1 MPDAFSPRAALSRR
15 DFLSSASLLAAAPLL
30 ARARWPGARPAV
42 LPAQHPDVL
51 RIGLIGCGGRGTGA
65 ASQALRA
72 ENGTVVLTAM
82 ADMFPERIDSSLEN
96 LAKALGPDAAARI
109 QVPPTQ
115 RFHGFDAAAQLI
127 ASDVHV
133 VLLATPPHFRPA
145 HLKAA
150 IGAGKHVFCEKPMA
164 VDAPG
169 LHSVMQTAEDA
180 RAKNLAL
187 VAGFCWRYSRRHRE
201 LYQRIHDG
209 ALGDIR
215 TVYNTYLASP
225 LGTHPRQPSWSD
237 MEFELR
243 NWQTFC
249 WLSGDHIAEQAVHSL
264 DKQAWAF
271 GDVTPISCVGV
282 GGNAARDYPER
293 GDAFDHYAI
302 CFDYPGGAK
311 AFHQSRQIAAVPTD
325 NRDWIWGTKGD
336 ARVEG
341 WSPLQVI
348 TGVNAWEAEG
358 DDNDMYQTEHDELFA
373 SIRKSTPINDGVWMS
388 RSTGLA
394 LMARMAAYTGQVVTW
409 EQMLASKQKLGPD
422 KYEFGPLPA
431 PVLAVPGKTQ
441 LV

>member
-1 MPDAFSPRAALSRR
+1 MSQAFPPRPALSRR
-15 DFLSSASLLAAAPLL
+15 DFLASASALAAVPLL
-30 ARARWPGARPAV
+30 GRARWPGAAPAV
-42 LPAQHPDVL
+42 LPAHHADVL
-51 RIGLIGCGGRGTGA
+51 RVGLIGCGGRGTGA
-65 ASQALRA
+65 AAQALRA

-82 ADMFPERIDSSLEN
+82 ADVFADRLEGSLQH
-96 LAKALGPDAAARI
+96 LAEALGPDAGRI
-109 QVPPTQ
+109 QVPPEQ
-115 RFHGFDAAAQLI
+115 RFTGFDAAARVI

-133 VLLATPPHFRPA
+133 ILLATPPHFRPA

-150 IGAGKHVFCEKPMA
+150 IAAGKHVFCEKPMA

-169 LHSVMQTAEDA
+169 LHSVMETAELA
-180 RAKNLAL
+180 RQKQLSL

-215 TVYNTYLASP
+215 AVYNTYLASP
-225 LGTHPRQPSWSD
+225 LATHARQAAWSD
-237 MEFELR
+237 MEFQLR

-264 DKQAWAF
+264 DKQAWTF
-271 GDVTPISCVGV
+271 GDELPLSCVGV

-293 GDAFDHYAI
+293 GDAFDHFGVT
-302 CFDYPGGAK
+302 FDYAGGAK
-311 AFHQSRQIAAVPTD
+311 AFHISRQIAAVPTD

-358 DDNDMYQTEHDELFA
+358 DDNDMYQQEHDELFA
-373 SIRKSTPINDGVWMS
+373 SIRKQTPINDGVWMA

-409 EQMLASKQKLGPD
+409 EQMLASKQRLGPE
-422 KYEFGPLPA
+422 KYEFGAAPA
-431 PVLAVPGKTQ
+431 VSVAVPGKTQ

>member
-1 MPDAFSPRAALSRR
+1 MSQAFPPRPALSRR
-15 DFLSSASLLAAAPLL
+15 DFLASASALAAVPLL
-30 ARARWPGARPAV
+30 GRARWPGLAPAV
-42 LPAQHPDVL
+42 LPAHHADVL
-51 RIGLIGCGGRGTGA
+51 RVGLIGCGGRGTGA
-65 ASQALRA
+65 AAQALRA

-82 ADMFPERIDSSLEN
+82 ADVFADRLEGSLQH
-96 LAKALGPDAAARI
+96 LADALGPDASRI
-109 QVPPTQ
+109 QVPPEQ
-115 RFHGFDAAAQLI
+115 RFTGFDAAAKVM

-133 VLLATPPHFRPA
+133 ILLATPPHFRPA

-150 IGAGKHVFCEKPMA
+150 IAAGKHVFCEKPMA

-169 LHSVMQTAEDA
+169 LHSVMETAELA
-180 RAKNLAL
+180 RQKQLSL

-225 LGTHPRQPSWSD
+225 LATHARQAAWSD
-237 MEFELR
+237 MEFQLR

-264 DKQAWAF
+264 DKQAWTF
-271 GDVTPISCVGV
+271 GDTPPLSCVAV

-293 GDAFDHYAI
+293 GDAFDHFALT
-302 CFDYPGGAK
+302 FDYAGGAK
-311 AFHQSRQIAAVPTD
+311 AFHISRQIAAVPTD

-341 WSPLQVI
+341 WSPLQII
-348 TGVNAWEAEG
+348 TGANAWEAEG
-358 DDNDMYQTEHDELFA
+358 DDNDMYQQEHDELFA
-373 SIRKSTPINDGVWMS
+373 SIRKQTPINDGVWMA

-409 EQMLASKQKLGPD
+409 EQMLASKQRLGPE
-422 KYEFGPLPA
+422 KYEFGAAPA
-431 PVLAVPGKTQ
+431 VSVAVPGKTQ